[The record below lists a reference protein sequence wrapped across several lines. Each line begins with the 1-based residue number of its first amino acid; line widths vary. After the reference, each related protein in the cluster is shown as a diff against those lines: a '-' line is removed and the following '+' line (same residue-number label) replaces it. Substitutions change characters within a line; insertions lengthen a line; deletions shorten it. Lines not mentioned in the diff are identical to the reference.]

1 MIDETIKNGMLIA
14 LQETFATAP
23 MHNLSPKGSKSLKGG
38 LTMSARKSGNGQAI
52 PNSTLSALALGG
64 KI

>member
-23 MHNLSPKGSKSLKGG
+23 IQNMSPKGSKSIKGLG
-38 LTMSARKSGNGQAI
+38 GMSARKSGNGQAI
-52 PNSTLSALALGG
+52 PASTLSAMA
-64 KI
+64 